1 MQNPDAKAFPVCRD
15 NARAVGSRAISAAC
29 QPALMLTDEAWD
41 GIGRMDLCSAR
52 ARLLA
57 CSRVRQ
63 PGARHQEALTL
74 VTPASTAPG
83 MRSPRDSSQG
93 NPAAGNPAAGENAA
107 AAAEPICLRFQ
118 GFVSWSAATLFA

>member
-1 MQNPDAKAFPVCRD
+1 
-15 NARAVGSRAISAAC
+15 
-29 QPALMLTDEAWD
+29 MLTDEAWD

-63 PGARHQEALTL
+63 SGARHQEALTL

-93 NPAAGNPAAGENAA
+93 NPAAGENAA